1 MADPIVSVTY
11 SDAEIRQ
18 RLQRL
23 QRKVGDLTPA
33 MKLIGEELIRS
44 TDDRFD
50 QEIAPDGTPWK
61 PNSAF
66 TVAKKRAEGRILK
79 VLQSTGQMRAS
90 ITYQASRDR
99 VVIGTNDQKARK
111 HQFGVGVPKREFL
124 GVSDEDRVEI
134 VQIIEDFLAEA

>member
-1 MADPIVSVTY
+1 MADPIISVTY

-33 MKLIGEELIRS
+33 MKNIGEALILS

-50 QEIAPDGTPWK
+50 KEIAPDGTPWK
-61 PNSAF
+61 PNTAF
-66 TVAKKRAEGRILK
+66 TIAKKKALGRINK

-90 ITYQASRDR
+90 IAYQASRDR
-99 VVIGTNDQKARK
+99 VVIGTNDRKAAK
-111 HQFGVGVPKREFL
+111 HQFGLEGLPKREFL
-124 GVSDEDRVEI
+124 GVSDDDRVEI
-134 VQIIEDFLAEA
+134 VQIIEDFLAE

>member
-1 MADPIVSVTY
+1 MADPIVSITY

-23 QRKVGDLTPA
+23 QRKVGDLTSV
-33 MKLIGEELIRS
+33 MKQIGEYLLLA

-50 QEIAPDGTPWK
+50 KEIAPDGTPWK

-66 TVAKKRAEGRILK
+66 TIAKKRAEGRILK

-99 VVIGTNDQKARK
+99 VVVGTNDPKAKKNQQDR
-111 HQFGVGVPKREFL
+111 VFL

-134 VQIIEDFLAEA
+134 VQIIEGDLAE